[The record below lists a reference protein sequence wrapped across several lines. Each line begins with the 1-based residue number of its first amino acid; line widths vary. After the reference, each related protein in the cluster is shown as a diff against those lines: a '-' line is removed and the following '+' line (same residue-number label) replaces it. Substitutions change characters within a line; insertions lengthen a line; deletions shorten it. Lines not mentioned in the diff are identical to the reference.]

1 MCMMSYMTPQV
12 HVDVQVAWLYI
23 KWRIYTHIPCIQMFY
38 FYFYFFK
45 TGQMHT
51 MVSASTNTKQNL
63 VSIHVFII
71 AAVIIAA
78 VELNFRF
85 IIAVPTDSQFQ
96 IHHRCSNRF
105 WNDISHSGSS
115 SPPAL
120 YFTQYAGPQTLSNL
134 CLDLYLVIVWM
145 KMLDESRE
153 SLEVFRSSLGC

>member
-1 MCMMSYMTPQV
+1 
-12 HVDVQVAWLYI
+12 
-23 KWRIYTHIPCIQMFY
+23 
-38 FYFYFFK
+38 
-45 TGQMHT
+45 

-96 IHHRCSNRF
+96 IYHRCSNRF